1 MASAVRALK
10 AATGRK
16 SEPEISPEAEKYR
29 LVVTAGPSYDKSS
42 HKVVAVNTGEAV
54 TIENQFVRARV
65 KVRIRGFR
73 GLPSRC
79 PSSSPYFDDPSHAKD
94 QYSVAFSFVPKQ
106 DLPSLH
112 TVWGNDF
119 DHPVRDRLPPGFNT
133 AFKIVKEFIDPGLS
147 CDAYADEPWLYG
159 PSLSCWFAFR
169 LGEKVGDDEE
179 VPEPGGDDEVTRE
192 GGDGSGE
199 EQRTRLGLPE
209 NNEKR
214 RKFFLD
220 AKNREEFVF
229 EKGRCYQAD
238 FFNPYLDF
246 GNCALKLPGFSLNV
260 IKYVDEKSH
269 CLRYVFKNRET
280 GDVYLNVN
288 IALLWDQD
296 LIDALKAEKEGDAAL
311 QATMGGEVS
320 KPIENSSP
328 HDSIQAQE
336 AVAPKVTSGQEHVYR
351 ASNDAAREVNPGR
364 EPVSEG
370 SNDLAG
376 QVNLGRQHPDE
387 GSRDVAS
394 VSRHLNEVDLNKK
407 NTVGESAVDSTAQ
420 SKFSLTELPG
430 LQNEANVNEA
440 KIAPQNVASTE
451 SQPDAIHQLLQN
463 TATKNM
469 SGREAGI
476 F

>member
-1 MASAVRALK
+1 MASALK
-10 AATGRK
+10 AFKSATNRK
-16 SEPEISPEAEKYR
+16 SSPETTPEAEKYR

-54 TIENQFVRARV
+54 TVENDFIRARV

-94 QYSVAFSFVPKQ
+94 QYSVAFSFVPKR

-179 VPEPGGDDEVTRE
+179 VPEPGGEDEVTRE
-192 GGDGSGE
+192 GGDGSGKE
-199 EQRTRLGLPE
+199 ERARHGLPE

-220 AKNREEFVF
+220 AKNREGFVF

-296 LIDALKAEKEGDAAL
+296 LMDALQAEKEGDAAL
-311 QATMGGEVS
+311 QASMGGEVS
-320 KPIENSSP
+320 KSVENGSP
-328 HDSIQAQE
+328 HDSIQAAQDD
-336 AVAPKVTSGQEHVYR
+336 VASHV
-351 ASNDAAREVNPGR
+351 DHGR
-364 EPVSEG
+364 DHV
-370 SNDLAG
+370 
-376 QVNLGRQHPDE
+376 DE
-387 GSRDVAS
+387 GSSGVAGMTD
-394 VSRHLNEVDLNKK
+394 HLNEVSLNKADEK
-407 NTVGESAVDSTAQ
+407 ARPKA
-420 SKFSLTELPG
+420 SLTELPE
-430 LQNEANVNEA
+430 LHNEANVNNAETTPQ
-440 KIAPQNVASTE
+440 KTAPTE

-463 TATKNM
+463 TASNDM
-469 SGREAGI
+469 RGREAGI

>member
-10 AATGRK
+10 AATSRK
-16 SEPEISPEAEKYR
+16 SDPEVTPEAEKYR
-29 LVVTAGPSYDKSS
+29 LVVTAGPSYDKST

-54 TIENQFVRARV
+54 TIENEFIRARV

-79 PSSSPYFDDPSHAKD
+79 PSTSPYFDDPTHAKD

-169 LGEKVGDDEE
+169 LGEKVGDEEE
-179 VPEPGGDDEVTRE
+179 VPEPGREDEVTRE

-199 EQRTRLGLPE
+199 EERARLGLPE

-220 AKNREEFVF
+220 AKNRESLVF
-229 EKGRCYQAD
+229 EKGRSYTAD
-238 FFNPYLDF
+238 FYNPYLDF

-269 CLRYVFKNRET
+269 CLRYVFKNRDT

-296 LIDALKAEKEGDAAL
+296 LMDALQAEKEGDAAL

-320 KPIENSSP
+320 KAVENVSP
-328 HDSIQAQE
+328 HDSIQAQDD
-336 AVAPKVTSGQEHVYR
+336 VAPKVTSGRELVEEGLD
-351 ASNDAAREVNPGR
+351 AAAREDHPQR
-364 EPVSEG
+364 ENVDEG
-370 SNDLAG
+370 SN
-376 QVNLGRQHPDE
+376 
-387 GSRDVAS
+387 DVAS
-394 VSRHLNEVDLNKK
+394 VSRHPNEVDLNENK
-407 NTVGESAVDSTAQ
+407 NTIDESAISSTAG
-420 SKFSLTELPG
+420 SKFSLTELPEV
-430 LQNEANVNEA
+430 QHEANANDA
-440 KIAPQNVASTE
+440 AATKKMASSE
-451 SQPDAIHQLLQN
+451 LQPDAIHDLLQN
-463 TATKNM
+463 TATNDLR
-469 SGREAGI
+469 GREAGI